1 MSRDVY
7 GRRIR
12 KATSK
17 RRRNKDISMVVD
29 AAGGA
34 GTKNQPRFIT
44 QEKNEPPRQK
54 MLKTKWTF
62 CVVHGVATYIYS
74 SYPTL
79 GGQGGNLTLEVI
91 YRGMFLNNYL

>member
-1 MSRDVY
+1 VY

-17 RRRNKDISMVVD
+17 KRRKKDMSMVVD
-29 AAGGA
+29 ASGGA

-44 QEKNEPPRQK
+44 QEKNEPLRQK
-54 MLKTKWTF
+54 MLKSKWTF
-62 CVVHGVATYIYS
+62 CVVHGVGTYIYS
-74 SYPTL
+74 SYQTL

-91 YRGMFLNNYL
+91 YRGKTFKYC